1 MPVKGL
7 YTRQQLFV
15 VSKRDEDLSMVSY
28 RLLENGE
35 RALTDLMLLQLSQ
48 LGLVELRFWD
58 VDVLT
63 TAMQLVSA

>member
-1 MPVKGL
+1 MPIKGL

-15 VSKRDEDLSMVSY
+15 VAKGYEDLCVVSY

-35 RALTDLMLLQLSQ
+35 RALADLMLLQLPQ
-48 LGLVELRFWD
+48 LGLVELGFWN

-63 TAMQLVSA
+63 VVK